1 MLLAETFPTPEIT
14 RSFNADVKVTVYG
27 LEKIVEIAELEPLS
41 LHEIGA
47 NIWMHYIESGAK
59 VNPQKLATHFQKQN
73 PLLFKAVE
81 KVIRRKAIQDIAL
94 IYADVLDDEL
104 TFTRCGK
111 ALLARSYP
119 NSVHISHIEFNNPY
133 KPVAESEKKFKHH
146 QYRSLGLFTTLLKQL
161 HFYTKQNR
169 INKITLSAASTDQYN
184 YFLAHGFTLEKTA
197 FAESALQRGTTIP
210 MECIAK

>member
-1 MLLAETFPTPEIT
+1 MQLTETFPTSDIKEA
-14 RSFNADVKVTVYG
+14 FNAEIKVSAYG
-27 LEKIVEIAELEPLS
+27 LEQMAKIAELEPLS

-81 KVIRRKAIQDIAL
+81 KIIKRKAIQDIVL
-94 IYADVLDDEL
+94 IYADVLDDDLE
-104 TFTRCGK
+104 FTLCGK

-119 NSVHISHIEFNNPY
+119 NNVHISHIEFNNPY

-146 QYRSLGLFTTLLKQL
+146 QFRSLGLFTALLKQL
-161 HFYTKQNR
+161 HSYAKQNR
-169 INKITLSAASTDQYN
+169 IHKITLSAASTDQYN